1 MDDGPR
7 LELRGVKKRGLDRG
21 KEVWSARI
29 DLRPT
34 GGCERNRERFTFVGT
49 EKEARRALA
58 ARLVDAR
65 RGIYVGRREQK
76 RLAAEAAALRAK
88 NDAEEITFGAYLADW
103 LSLASTGRAAK
114 TVERYEGMIRVHI
127 APRRGAIP
135 MRRLSAPDLER
146 AYADWLAAGLK
157 PLTVRHHAACIHAV
171 LAAAV
176 RRGLLIQNVASI
188 AERPRWTRR
197 ETRYIEAGEVGKLLL
212 AAEIK
217 SNVDTP
223 RDFRG
228 NALGPPPP
236 YRELVA
242 LAFGIGARRGELVGL
257 RWRDVDF
264 ATGRITIA
272 RSIEVTRKSGIQ
284 VKSPKTDRVRVVAVP
299 KSVLD
304 LLADLKDRRHAGPG
318 DWLFPNALGSGPMC
332 PDLVTDRTRTIFKLA
347 GVKGSLHALR
357 HAAASHMLRGGASV
371 RDVAATLGH
380 STPTI
385 TLGTY
390 GHLAPDSLD
399 RAAAMLDTVV
409 SPLLA
414 SVDARPPGP

>member
-1 MDDGPR
+1 M
-7 LELRGVKKRGLDRG
+7 
-21 KEVWSARI
+21 
-29 DLRPT
+29 
-34 GGCERNRERFTFVGT
+34 
-49 EKEARRALA
+49 
-58 ARLVDAR
+58 
-65 RGIYVGRREQK
+65 
-76 RLAAEAAALRAK
+76 
-88 NDAEEITFGAYLADW
+88 
-103 LSLASTGRAAK
+103 
-114 TVERYEGMIRVHI
+114 HI

-135 MRRLSAPDLER
+135 MCRLSAPDLER

-257 RWRDVDF
+257 RWRGCRLRHWTHHDRALDRGD
-264 ATGRITIA
+264 AQIRH
-272 RSIEVTRKSGIQ
+272 SGK
-284 VKSPKTDRVRVVAVP
+284 VAKTDRVRVVAVP

-304 LLADLKDRRHAGPG
+304 LLADLKDRRH
-318 DWLFPNALGSGPMC
+318 
-332 PDLVTDRTRTIFKLA
+332 PDPAIGCSRTR
-347 GVKGSLHALR
+347 
-357 HAAASHMLRGGASV
+357 
-371 RDVAATLGH
+371 
-380 STPTI
+380 
-385 TLGTY
+385 
-390 GHLAPDSLD
+390 LAPGQCVQTS
-399 RAAAMLDTVV
+399 
-409 SPLLA
+409 
-414 SVDARPPGP
+414 